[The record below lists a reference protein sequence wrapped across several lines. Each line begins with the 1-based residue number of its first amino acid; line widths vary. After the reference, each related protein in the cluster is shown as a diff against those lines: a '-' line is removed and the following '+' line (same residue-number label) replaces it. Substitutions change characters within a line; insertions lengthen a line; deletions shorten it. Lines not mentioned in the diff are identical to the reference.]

1 MLLFIVIWYKRGYFN
16 TSHVTVY
23 LFGLSVLYFFDSF
36 QYIPCYCLS
45 ISKIILKIK
54 HFYFNTSHVT
64 VYPQCI
70 RNLPH
75 FLFISI
81 HPMLLF
87 ITEAT
92 RRAIYKYE
100 FQYIP
105 CYCLSQRNRGS
116 KETGCKFQ
124 YIPCYCL
131 SQLGSSASFSGSAF
145 QYIPC
150 YCLSY

>member
-105 CYCLSQRNRGS
+105 CYCLSCRLFSFNS
-116 KETGCKFQ
+116 K
-124 YIPCYCL
+124 
-131 SQLGSSASFSGSAF
+131 FSISIHPMLLFILRTVAVLCTADHFNTSHVTVYLKG
-145 QYIPC
+145 
-150 YCLSY
+150 